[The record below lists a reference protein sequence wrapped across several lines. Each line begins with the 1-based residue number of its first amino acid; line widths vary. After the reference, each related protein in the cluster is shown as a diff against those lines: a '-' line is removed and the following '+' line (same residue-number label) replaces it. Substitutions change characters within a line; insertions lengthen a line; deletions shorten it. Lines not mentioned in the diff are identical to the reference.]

1 MRAAIIIA
9 AKDIKERVRDRSAI
23 ILAIVV
29 PLGLAFILNATLSGI
44 TDETFET
51 RIAVHDADAGPV
63 AEGFWAV
70 MSSVEDRGFATVAKA
85 STESAARFLV
95 DDDEVAA
102 AILIPSGFSAA
113 VEANEPAELVV
124 VTNPDDPI
132 GADVAQAI
140 VTGYAEEINA
150 VRLSVATA
158 LGAGATVDP
167 TEIDELVAAAQGRAT
182 PVVLQGIEAEESGFD
197 IATFFAMG
205 IAVFFLFFTVQ
216 FGILSLIDER
226 ETGTMT
232 RLLAAPI
239 RKQSILLG
247 KLLAAFVIGVAATV
261 VLWLAT
267 TLLMGASWGN
277 GFGVLLLIITG
288 VAAAMGLTA
297 AVAMSANTAE
307 QAGAITAFIVVL
319 FGILGGV
326 FFPIN
331 RASGLLSVAS
341 RLTPHFWLMD
351 GFQDL
356 SAGSSV
362 GAVLPAAGA
371 VLLFA
376 VVLGA
381 IGLWR
386 ANAMVA
392 KP

>member
-1 MRAAIIIA
+1 MRAAITIA

-23 ILAIVV
+23 ILAVVV
-29 PLGLAFILNATLSGI
+29 PLGMAFILNATLSGI
-44 TDETFET
+44 TDEGFHTH
-51 RIAVHDADAGPV
+51 IAVYDGDEGPV
-63 AEGFWAV
+63 AAGFWEV
-70 MSSVEDRGFATVAKA
+70 MASVEDEEFATVADA
-85 STESAARFLV
+85 STEDAARFLV
-95 DDDEVAA
+95 DNDEVAA

-113 VEANEPAELVV
+113 VAANEAAEIVL
-124 VTNPDDPI
+124 VTNPDESI
-132 GADVAQAI
+132 GAAVATAI
-140 VTGYAEEINA
+140 ATGYAGEINA

-158 LGAGATVDP
+158 LASGATVDP
-167 TEIDELVAAAQGRAT
+167 AEVGDLVEAAQARAT
-182 PVVLQGIEAEESGFD
+182 PVVLEGIEAEESGFD

-226 ETGTMT
+226 DSGTMA

-277 GFGVLLLIITG
+277 GFGVLLLIIAG

-297 AVAMSANTAE
+297 AIAMSAKTAE
-307 QAGAITAFIVVL
+307 QAGALTAFVVVV
-319 FGILGGV
+319 FGIVGGV
-326 FFPIN
+326 FFPVN
-331 RASGLLSVAS
+331 SASGLFSVAS

-362 GAVLPAAGA
+362 GAVLPALGA

-376 VVLGA
+376 IVLGA

-386 ANAMVA
+386 ANAMVV
-392 KP
+392 K

>member
-1 MRAAIIIA
+1 MRAAITIA
-9 AKDIKERVRDRSAI
+9 AKDIKERMRDRSAI
-23 ILAIVV
+23 ILAVVV
-29 PLGLAFILNATLSGI
+29 PLALAFVLNATLSGI
-44 TDETFET
+44 TDEGFHTH
-51 RIAVHDADAGPV
+51 IAVHDADDGPV
-63 AEGFWAV
+63 AEGFWEVVA
-70 MSSVEDRGFATVAKA
+70 SVEEQGFATVANA
-85 STESAARFLV
+85 STEDAARFLV
-95 DDDEVAA
+95 DNDEVAA
-102 AILIPSGFSAA
+102 AVLIPQGFSTA
-113 VEANEPAELVV
+113 VGNNESAEIVV

-132 GADVAQAI
+132 GAQVATAI
-140 VTGYAEEINA
+140 VTGYTEEINA

-158 LGAGATVDP
+158 LAPGATLDPAEIEAVVD
-167 TEIDELVAAAQGRAT
+167 AAQSQVT
-182 PVVLQGIEAEESGFD
+182 PVVLEGIEAEESGFD

-226 ETGTMT
+226 DSGTMA

-239 RKQSILLG
+239 PKQAILIG
-247 KLLAAFVIGVAATV
+247 KLLAAFAIGVAATV

-277 GFGVLLLIITG
+277 WFGVLLLIIAG

-297 AVAMSANTAE
+297 AIAMSAKTAE
-307 QAGAITAFIVVL
+307 QAGALTAFIVVV
-319 FGILGGV
+319 FAIVGGV

-331 RASGLLSVAS
+331 RAGGLLSFAG

-356 SAGSSV
+356 SAGGTV
-362 GAVLPAAGA
+362 AGVLPALGA

-376 VVLGA
+376 IVLGA
-381 IGLWR
+381 FGLWR
-386 ANAMVA
+386 ANSMVA

>member
-1 MRAAIIIA
+1 MRAAIAIA

-23 ILAIVV
+23 ILAVVV
-29 PLGLAFILNATLSGI
+29 PLGMAFILNATLSGI
-44 TDETFET
+44 TDEGFHTH
-51 RIAVHDADAGPV
+51 IAVHDADNGPV
-63 AEGFWAV
+63 AAGFWEV
-70 MSSVEDRGFATVAKA
+70 MASVEDQGFATVAKA
-85 STESAARFLV
+85 STEGAARVLV
-95 DDDEVAA
+95 DDDEAA
-102 AILIPSGFSAA
+102 AAVLIPSGFSAA
-113 VEANEPAELVV
+113 IAADQPAELIV

-132 GADVAQAI
+132 GAEVATAI
-140 VTGYAEEINA
+140 AAGFAEEINA
-150 VRLSVATA
+150 VRLSVATVMA
-158 LGAGATVDP
+158 SGQGVDP
-167 TEIDELVAAAQGRAT
+167 AQVSELVEAAQARTT

-226 ETGTMT
+226 DAGTMA

-247 KLLAAFVIGVAATV
+247 KLLAAFTIGVAATV

-277 GFGVLLLIITG
+277 WFGVLLLIIAG

-297 AVAMSANTAE
+297 AIAMSAKTAE
-307 QAGAITAFIVVL
+307 QAGALTAFVVVV
-319 FGILGGV
+319 FGIVGGV

-362 GAVLPAAGA
+362 AVVLPALAA

-392 KP
+392 K

>member
-1 MRAAIIIA
+1 MRAAITIA

-23 ILAIVV
+23 ILAVVV
-29 PLGLAFILNATLSGI
+29 PLGMAFILNATLSGI
-44 TDETFET
+44 TDEGFHTH
-51 RIAVHDADAGPV
+51 IAVYDGDEGPV
-63 AEGFWAV
+63 AAGFWEV
-70 MSSVEDRGFATVAKA
+70 MASVEDEEFATVADA
-85 STESAARFLV
+85 STEDAARFLV
-95 DDDEVAA
+95 DNDEVAA
-102 AILIPSGFSAA
+102 AILIPAGFSEA
-113 VEANEPAELVV
+113 VSSNESAEIVL
-124 VTNPDDPI
+124 VTNPDESI
-132 GADVAQAI
+132 GAAVATAI
-140 VTGYAEEINA
+140 ATGYAGEINA

-158 LGAGATVDP
+158 LASGATVDP
-167 TEIDELVAAAQGRAT
+167 AEVGDLVEAAQARAT
-182 PVVLQGIEAEESGFD
+182 PVVLEGIEAEESGFD

-226 ETGTMT
+226 DSGTMA

-277 GFGVLLLIITG
+277 GFGVLLLIIAG

-297 AVAMSANTAE
+297 AIAMSAKTAE
-307 QAGAITAFIVVL
+307 QAGALTAFVVVV
-319 FGILGGV
+319 FGIVGGV
-326 FFPIN
+326 FFPVN
-331 RASGLLSVAS
+331 SASGLFSVAS

-362 GAVLPAAGA
+362 GAVLPALGA

-376 VVLGA
+376 IVLGA

-386 ANAMVA
+386 ANAMVV
-392 KP
+392 K

>member
-1 MRAAIIIA
+1 MRAAITIA

-23 ILAIVV
+23 ILAVVV
-29 PLGLAFILNATLSGI
+29 PLGMAFILNATLSGI
-44 TDETFET
+44 TDEGFHTH
-51 RIAVHDADAGPV
+51 IAVYDGDEGPV
-63 AEGFWAV
+63 AAGFWEV
-70 MSSVEDRGFATVAKA
+70 MASVEDEEFATVADA
-85 STESAARFLV
+85 STEDAARFLV
-95 DDDEVAA
+95 DNAEVAA

-113 VEANEPAELVV
+113 VAANEAAEIVL
-124 VTNPDDPI
+124 VTNPDESI
-132 GADVAQAI
+132 GAAVATAI
-140 VTGYAEEINA
+140 ATGYAGEINA

-158 LGAGATVDP
+158 LASGATVDP
-167 TEIDELVAAAQGRAT
+167 AEVGDLVEAAQARAT
-182 PVVLQGIEAEESGFD
+182 PVVLEGIEAEESGFD

-226 ETGTMT
+226 DSGTMA

-277 GFGVLLLIITG
+277 GFGVLLLIIAG

-297 AVAMSANTAE
+297 AIAMSAKTAE
-307 QAGAITAFIVVL
+307 QAGALTAFVVVV
-319 FGILGGV
+319 FGIVGGV
-326 FFPIN
+326 FFPVN
-331 RASGLLSVAS
+331 SASGLFSVVS

-362 GAVLPAAGA
+362 GAVLPALGA

-376 VVLGA
+376 IVLGA

-386 ANAMVA
+386 ANAMVV
-392 KP
+392 K

>member
-1 MRAAIIIA
+1 MRAAITIA

-23 ILAIVV
+23 ILAVVV
-29 PLGLAFILNATLSGI
+29 PLGMAFILNATLSGI
-44 TDETFET
+44 TDEGFHTH
-51 RIAVHDADAGPV
+51 IAVYDGDEGPV
-63 AEGFWAV
+63 AAGFWEV
-70 MSSVEDRGFATVAKA
+70 MASVEDEEFATVADA
-85 STESAARFLV
+85 STEDAARFLV
-95 DDDEVAA
+95 DNDDVAA
-102 AILIPSGFSAA
+102 AILIPAGFSEA
-113 VEANEPAELVV
+113 VSSNESAEIVL
-124 VTNPDDPI
+124 VTNPDESI
-132 GADVAQAI
+132 GAAVATAI
-140 VTGYAEEINA
+140 ATGYAGEINA

-158 LGAGATVDP
+158 LASGATVDP
-167 TEIDELVAAAQGRAT
+167 AEVGDLVEAAQARAT
-182 PVVLQGIEAEESGFD
+182 PVVLEGIEAEESGFD

-226 ETGTMT
+226 DSGTMA

-277 GFGVLLLIITG
+277 GFGVLLLIIAG

-297 AVAMSANTAE
+297 AIAMSAKTAE
-307 QAGAITAFIVVL
+307 QAGALTAFVVVV
-319 FGILGGV
+319 FGIVGGV
-326 FFPIN
+326 FFPVN
-331 RASGLLSVAS
+331 SASGLFSVAS

-362 GAVLPAAGA
+362 GAVLPALGA

-376 VVLGA
+376 IVLGA

-386 ANAMVA
+386 ANAMVV
-392 KP
+392 K